1 MEGTLTS
8 FLSLTKPNF
17 QGSADI
23 RVINTDLDTIDAA
36 ASRNLLVNPGLEIW
50 QRGAG
55 PFTLN
60 NAYAAD
66 RWQIQLG
73 GASTMSVSR
82 DAGNAATGSQYAAA
96 AVYVQSATS
105 QLGQKIEDY
114 LQLRGRTIT
123 FAADVK
129 ASVAGAAR
137 LAVYDGATRSYG
149 AYHSGGGSYERLSV
163 TVAVPTNATQVQ
175 VELSLGASG
184 TFYLDN
190 ATLHLGSAP
199 VAYAPLN
206 PHEDMARC
214 LRYYR
219 EAAGLDASE
228 YVLVAQAFS
237 TTQAVGALAYPV
249 EMAVAPTVTVS
260 AASDFQLLNAAAGS
274 LACTGLSASF
284 VTRKS
289 CRLLATV
296 AAGLVAG
303 NATALTA
310 LNTNARLR
318 FEANP

>member
-1 MEGTLTS
+1 MEGTLTT
-8 FLSLTKPNF
+8 FLGITKPNF

-82 DAGNAATGSQYAAA
+82 DAGNAATGSQFAAA
-96 AVYVQSATS
+96 AVYAQSATS

-175 VELSLGASG
+175 VEISLGASG

-199 VAYAPLN
+199 VAYAPLA
-206 PHEDMARC
+206 PAEEWARC
-214 LRYYR
+214 WRYY
-219 EAAGLDASE
+219 EVLDATSI
-228 YVLVAQAFS
+228 YVFGPGYLYSTNGAFAQVR
-237 TTQAVGALAYPV
+237 TWPKAVV
-249 EMAVAPTVTVS
+249 PTVTP
-260 AASDFQLLNAAAGS
+260 NAAANFRVVYRNSSTAVGNAVAV
-274 LACTGLSASF
+274 LNQN
-284 VTRKS
+284 
-289 CRLLATV
+289 RLGFQLNVTV
-296 AAGLVAG
+296 AGTPFTAGEGCYVDNGA
-303 NATALTA
+303 AASITV
-310 LNTNARLR
+310 
-318 FEANP
+318 EANP